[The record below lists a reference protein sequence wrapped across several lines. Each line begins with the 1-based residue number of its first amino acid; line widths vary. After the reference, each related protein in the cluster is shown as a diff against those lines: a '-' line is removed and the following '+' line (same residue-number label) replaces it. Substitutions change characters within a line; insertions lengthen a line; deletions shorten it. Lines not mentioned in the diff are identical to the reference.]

1 MRVEP
6 VDMTVPVSWLQE
18 RIIEHLCEVV
28 TGTVARAAG
37 DNEVR
42 VLVGRVQE
50 DGRLPISWTWK
61 PKGSTKISDV
71 RSGKVLFTADD
82 AITSYVSSSKRSA
95 KRKK

>member
-1 MRVEP
+1 MRFEP
-6 VDMTVPVSWLQE
+6 VDMSVPVSWLQDK
-18 RIIEHLCEVV
+18 IIQHLCEVV
-28 TGTVARAAG
+28 TGSVSGAAG
-37 DNEVR
+37 DSEVR
-42 VLVGRVQE
+42 VLVGRVQD

-82 AITSYVSSSKRSA
+82 AIASYVSSGKRSV